1 MEGSTVD
8 TGQTGVPEQ
17 AGSEQPATTG
27 TPGGVRRRGA
37 SGFSR
42 VASADWHR
50 AGSKE
55 SQDRCVSARHPGHSA
70 VRGHVRLPSP
80 AQRATVPSVYGAERA
95 LSSAGRADVP
105 DADEVVP
112 PLPDFAP
119 TDGSEARE
127 TGRVPMDAEPREH
140 SGRGADGV
148 GGDRVDGRVAKAI
161 ISWVGKGRGGV
172 GRREWWRSS
181 GCGMPLG
188 AANGSLPQPY
198 RVSGQSPHPS

>member
-1 MEGSTVD
+1 M
-8 TGQTGVPEQ
+8 
-17 AGSEQPATTG
+17 
-27 TPGGVRRRGA
+27 
-37 SGFSR
+37 
-42 VASADWHR
+42 
-50 AGSKE
+50 
-55 SQDRCVSARHPGHSA
+55 
-70 VRGHVRLPSP
+70 
-80 AQRATVPSVYGAERA
+80 YGAERA

-127 TGRVPMDAEPREH
+127 TGRVPMDAEPRER
-140 SGRGADGV
+140 SGPGADGV
-148 GGDRVDGRVAKAI
+148 GGDALSHSVRFVERAGGRVEKA

-181 GCGMPLG
+181 GCGMALG